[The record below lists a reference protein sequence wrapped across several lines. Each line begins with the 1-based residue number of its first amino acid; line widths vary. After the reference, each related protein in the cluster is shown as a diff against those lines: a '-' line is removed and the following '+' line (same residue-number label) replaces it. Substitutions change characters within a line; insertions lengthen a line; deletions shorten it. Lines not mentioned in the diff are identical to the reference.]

1 MTTGDKKALLSA
13 SAIAGPTLLSAICI
27 ELCFLLFQKPVARSA
42 SEPVFFCAYTLA
54 ACFSCTF
61 IWQHQK
67 GGVRTKLAA
76 LVVFIVLSFCITA
89 FVSVYVS
96 FFNDAIS

>member
-1 MTTGDKKALLSA
+1 MTTGDKKALLSV
-13 SAIAGPTLLSAICI
+13 SVIAGPTLLSAICV

-42 SEPVFFCAYTLA
+42 SGHVFFCAYTLA

-67 GGVRTKLAA
+67 EGVWTKLAA
-76 LVVFIVLSFCITA
+76 LVVFIILSFFITT
-89 FVSVYVS
+89 FLCVYVS
-96 FFNDAIS
+96 FFNGAAF